1 VKDSQETRSGSQY
14 WIVYID
20 DFKNKR
26 EIVYRTYNYPFISR
40 GEEDKVVHGMFS
52 KRVVLIN
59 GRTILN

>member
-14 WIVYID
+14 WTVYVT

-40 GEEDKVVHGMFS
+40 GEEAKVVHGMFS